1 MKIADILKTKSFALF
16 TTTPS
21 VDLQTAMDIM
31 SEKDLGSLVVLE
43 NGVLVGMLTFR
54 EIIKSLSFTH
64 GSVLGTTVGDVMDR
78 NPLILN
84 SSTDVNETRQKMV
97 DRHVRYVPI
106 MDDHMLMGV
115 LSFYD
120 VAKSMLNAQQL
131 ENKMLKAYIRD
142 WPAEV

>member
-16 TTTPS
+16 TTSPS

-54 EIIKSLSFTH
+54 EVIKSLSITR
-64 GSVLGTTVGDVMDR
+64 GSVVGTTVGDVMDR
-78 NPLILN
+78 NPLTLN
-84 SSTDVNETRQKMV
+84 SETDVNETRQQMV

-120 VAKSMLNAQQL
+120 VAKSMLNAQQF

-142 WPAEV
+142 WPTEV

>member
-16 TTTPS
+16 TTSPN

-43 NGVLVGMLTFR
+43 SGVLVGMLTFR
-54 EIIKSLSFTH
+54 EIIKSLSFTR

-78 NPLILN
+78 NPLTL
-84 SSTDVNETRQKMV
+84 SSLTDVNETRQKMV

-106 MDDHMLMGV
+106 MDDRMLMGV

>member
-16 TTTPS
+16 TTSPN

-43 NGVLVGMLTFR
+43 SGVLVGMLTFR
-54 EIIKSLSFTH
+54 EIIKSLSFTR

-78 NPLILN
+78 NPLTLN
-84 SSTDVNETRQKMV
+84 SLTDVNETRQKMV

-106 MDDHMLMGV
+106 MDDRMLMGV